1 MAVGCQKTTSAER
14 GPLLAILLFCLVLGT
29 FLPCLRNG
37 FVNLDDTTYAWQ
49 NPRVKQGLTWES
61 LKWAWTNTES
71 ANWHPVTWMSHLLDG
86 QLFGLDP
93 TGHHATSV
101 LLHALNT
108 ALLFLL
114 LQRMTGARWR
124 SFAVAAL
131 FGLHPLRVESVA
143 WISERKDVLSAF
155 FWILAIWAYVRYADN
170 FKSQISNLKFFYAL
184 SLGLFV
190 LGLLSKSMVVTL
202 PFALLLLDYWPLRR
216 WGQTPARRLLL
227 EKVPFLIL
235 AAADSMVTFVVQ
247 QQGGSVT
254 PADTLGLSAR
264 LANAVVSYARY
275 LGKIA
280 WPVDLCAVYQHPGH
294 WPAGTVAG
302 AGILLGVVTALVL
315 WRWRDMPW
323 LGVGWFWYL
332 GTLVPV
338 IGLVQVGRQAMAD
351 RYTYIPSIGLF
362 VAVVW
367 GAARLTERWRNRE
380 TISWAATGAAMIACM
395 AVTVHQTRYWRDSIM
410 LFSRAMDV
418 TQRNWIASAYLAHEL
433 QLDGQVDAALALY
446 QQSLQINPYRPEVRY
461 KLASLLMERRRLD
474 GALAQFQTGIALD
487 PNDVDL
493 RRGLGGVLQNMG
505 RLDEA
510 IAQFNEVIRLKPEDA
525 DSYSNLGN
533 CYGMKGR
540 PNDAIRC
547 FEQAVT
553 LKPKLAQ
560 NHRDLGVGLANR
572 GRWNEAIDQFQQAA
586 QLDPSD
592 ALARQYLESAMRD
605 KAKGA
610 PQPSPP

>member
-1 MAVGCQKTTSAER
+1 MER
-14 GPLLAILLFCLVLGT
+14 GPLLPVLLFCLVLVT

-37 FVNLDDTTYAWQ
+37 FVSLDDPSYASR
-49 NPRVKQGLTWES
+49 NPHVKQGLTLES
-61 LKWAWTNTES
+61 LQWAWSNTECS
-71 ANWHPVTWMSHLLDG
+71 NWHPLTWMSHLLDG

-93 TGHHATSV
+93 AGHHATSV

-380 TISWAATGAAMIACM
+380 SIAWAATGAAMMACIAL
-395 AVTVHQTRYWRDSIM
+395 TVRQIGYWKD
-410 LFSRAMDV
+410 SRALFGRALDV
-418 TQRNWIASAYLAHEL
+418 TPNNWIAAAYLADAL
-433 QLDGQVDAALALY
+433 QFEGESDKALAMY
-446 QQSLQINPYRPEVRY
+446 ERSLQINPQPGDVRC
-461 KLASLLMERRRLD
+461 KLAKMLLERRRFD
-474 GALAQFQTGIALD
+474 EALAQYQIGVSLQPGDA
-487 PNDVDL
+487 NL
-493 RRGLGGVLQNMG
+493 RLGLGAALQDVG

-510 IAQFNEVIRLKPEDA
+510 IEQCNQALRLKPDEADA
-525 DSYSNLGN
+525 DSNLGN
-533 CYGMKGR
+533 CYGLKGR
-540 PNDAIRC
+540 LDDAIRC
-547 FEQAVT
+547 FEQAVR
-553 LKPKLAQ
+553 LKPKSAR
-560 NHRDLGVGLANR
+560 NHRDLGVGLAR
-572 GRWNEAIDQFQQAA
+572 EGRWDEAIGQFQQAV
-586 QLDPSD
+586 QLDPAD
-592 ALARQYLESAMRD
+592 AQARAYLAGATRD
-605 KAKGA
+605 KAKAA
-610 PQPSPP
+610 PPAPH